1 MACRAS
7 AMRRA
12 QEGTAEE
19 EAAAAGENGGVLM
32 DDDEKLKVAQRSL
45 SRRTARALVVCVALL
60 TVHAVR
66 RIAGTTRSTWQDGMR
81 RMP

>member
-1 MACRAS
+1 
-7 AMRRA
+7 MRRA

-45 SRRTARALVVCVALL
+45 ALTPHCTGARRVCCALL
-60 TVHAVR
+60 AVHAVR
-66 RIAGTTRSTWQDGMR
+66 RIAGAARSHPSTRQDEMR

>member
-1 MACRAS
+1 
-7 AMRRA
+7 MRRA

-45 SRRTARALVVCVALL
+45 ARRTARALVVFVARCSRCMLC
-60 TVHAVR
+60 AV
-66 RIAGTTRSTWQDGMR
+66 
-81 RMP
+81 

>member
-1 MACRAS
+1 MPYRAS

-32 DDDEKLKVAQRSL
+32 DDDEKLKVAQRSARSHAAL
-45 SRRTARALVVCVALL
+45 HGRSSCLWRAARGACCAPNSGHRAVPPPYTA
-60 TVHAVR
+60 
-66 RIAGTTRSTWQDGMR
+66 G
-81 RMP
+81 